1 LLSLNLPVLLLR
13 SFCPTMSSTAQRNY
27 ALDELRRYISQTICD
42 YEQLEPDAYV
52 MTEVVLTRSGTPCGR
67 YFCLHGPR
75 ATKYSAIWVSD
86 RNTVLFYDS
95 TGERFLKAEVED
107 VNCLELSAA

>member
-1 LLSLNLPVLLLR
+1 MPCLAPRTDL
-13 SFCPTMSSTAQRNY
+13 
-27 ALDELRRYISQTICD
+27 LDELRKYVCQTICD
-42 YEQLEPDAYV
+42 HEQLEPDAYV
-52 MTEVVLTRSGTPCGR
+52 MTEVVLMRSGLPCGR

-95 TGERFLKAEVED
+95 TGERFLKAD
-107 VNCLELSAA
+107 LGDRIRLELSAA

>member
-1 LLSLNLPVLLLR
+1 MP
-13 SFCPTMSSTAQRNY
+13 STASRTDT
-27 ALDELRRYISQTICD
+27 LDELRRFVCQTICD
-42 YEQLEPDAYV
+42 HEQLEPDAYV
-52 MTEVVLTRSGTPCGR
+52 MTELVLMRSGNPCGR

-95 TGERFLKAEVED
+95 TGERFLKAEIED
-107 VNCLELSAA
+107 VSRFELSAA

>member
-1 LLSLNLPVLLLR
+1 MP
-13 SFCPTMSSTAQRNY
+13 CTAHRND
-27 ALDELRRYISQTICD
+27 ALDDLRTYICHTICEH
-42 YEQLEPDAYV
+42 EQLEPDAYV
-52 MTEVVLTRSGTPCGR
+52 MTELVLTRSGTPCGR

-95 TGERFLKAEVED
+95 TGERFLKAEIED

>member
-1 LLSLNLPVLLLR
+1 MACL
-13 SFCPTMSSTAQRNY
+13 AQRIET
-27 ALDELRRYISQTICD
+27 LDDLRRFVSQTICD
-42 YEQLEPDAYV
+42 HEQLEADAYV
-52 MTEVVLTRSGTPCGR
+52 MTELVLQRSGMPCGR

-95 TGERFLKAEVED
+95 TGERFLKAEFDEAES
-107 VNCLELSAA
+107 LALSAA